1 MTVALLVAALPVAVL
16 LLWNGLAFFAWWL
29 PLGLVLAAWTRELA
43 LEGSELVAA
52 PAAAWLLL
60 GLVFGVKAVRRAL
73 FGGLLLKLLGPIF
86 PKMSETERVA
96 LEAGTTWWDA
106 ELFSGKPDWE
116 EILAFKPKELSD
128 EERAFMDGPLRTLCG
143 MLDDAHIRAHGDL
156 PPEVWRYIR
165 EQRFM
170 GMIVPREH
178 GGLGFSARAN
188 STVVATLATRS
199 IAACVTV
206 MVPNSLGPAEL
217 LVHYGTDEQK
227 QHWLPRLARGE
238 EIPCFAL
245 TEPHAGSD
253 AGGMRATGVVCRG
266 LHEGRETLGMRL
278 TFSKRYITLAP
289 VATVIGLAFR
299 LLDPERLL
307 GGEEDLGITCALVPA
322 STKGVVHG
330 RRHDPLGV
338 PFMNGP
344 VEGRDVFVP
353 LDAIIGGPKMA
364 GQGWRMLMEC
374 LSAGRSISLPA
385 DSVGG
390 AQLALRVVGAY
401 ASIRE
406 QFDLP
411 VGRFEGVEAAIGRI
425 AGTTYWMNCV
435 RETTAG
441 AVDAGEKPAVVSA
454 IAKAWT
460 TEAMRRVVGD
470 AMDVVGGAGI
480 CRGPRNLL
488 SGAWQAVPIGIT
500 VEGANILTRTMIV
513 FGQGAIRCHPYA
525 LAQMRAA
532 AARDAGALE
541 EAFFAHVGHVAA
553 NATRASLLSLTGG
566 RLASVPAHGDAARVL
581 QRLER
586 LSACFAF
593 VSELA
598 MGTLGG
604 TLKRKENLTGRLA
617 DALAWSYI
625 AAACCNRHVAAG
637 QPQHDAALFRWASEE
652 ALYQVEKALREALDE
667 LPNRP
672 AAWLGAALCFPF
684 GARRRGADDRTQ
696 AAAARS
702 VLDGGVA
709 RETHT
714 PLVHLPED
722 RGPGLGALEA
732 ALAANLAAA
741 NARTKLKDA
750 VRARRLPRLRDELL
764 VDEALKLGVIDRR
777 DADLVLAAAA
787 ARDAAVAVDDHDPQE
802 YLRAR
807 G

>member
-16 LLWNGLAFFAWWL
+16 LLWNGLAFWAWWL
-29 PLGLVLAAWTRELA
+29 PLGLVCTAWTRELA
-43 LEGSELVAA
+43 LDASAWLWL
-52 PAAAWLLL
+52 PAAVWLGLGLLL
-60 GLVFGVKAVRRAL
+60 GVKQVRRAV
-73 FGGLLLKLLGPIF
+73 FGPLLLKLLAPIF

-106 ELFSGKPDWE
+106 ELFSGRPDWE
-116 EILAFKPKELSD
+116 EILAFQPRELSAD
-128 EERAFMDGPLRTLCG
+128 ERAYMDGPLRELCAL
-143 MLDDAHIRAHGDL
+143 LDDAEIRKHGDL
-156 PPEVWRYIR
+156 PPAVWEAIR
-165 EQRFM
+165 KGKFM
-170 GMIVPREH
+170 GMIVPKEY

-217 LVHYGTDEQK
+217 LVHYGTDAQK
-227 QHWLPRLARGE
+227 SYWLPRLADGR

-245 TEPHAGSD
+245 TEANAGSD
-253 AGGMRATGVVCRG
+253 AGGMRATGVICRG
-266 LHEGRETLGMRL
+266 MYEGREVLGMRL
-278 TFSKRYITLAP
+278 NWSKRYITLAP

-299 LLDPERLL
+299 LQDPERLL
-307 GGEEDLGITCALVPA
+307 GGTTELGITCALVPA
-322 STKGVVHG
+322 QTPGVVHG

-344 VEGRDVFVP
+344 TEGHDVFLP
-353 LDAIIGGPKMA
+353 LEAIIGGPAMA

-401 ASIRE
+401 ATVRE
-406 QFDLP
+406 QFDLSI
-411 VGRFEGVEAAIGRI
+411 GRFEGVEAAIGRI

-435 RETTAG
+435 REVTAG

-454 IAKAWT
+454 IAKAWM
-460 TEAMRRVVGD
+460 TEAMRRVVSD

-488 SGAWQAVPIGIT
+488 SSAWQAVPIGIT

-513 FGQGAIRCHPYA
+513 FGQGAIRCHPWA
-525 LAQMRAA
+525 LKEMQAA
-532 AARDAGALE
+532 AAGDAAALD
-541 EAFFAHVGHVAA
+541 EAFFGHVGHVACTA
-553 NATRASLLSLTGG
+553 VRAGVWARWL
-566 RLASVPAHGDAARVL
+566 PAPAQGDVGRVL
-581 QRLER
+581 RELNR
-586 LSACFAF
+586 LSAVYAF

-604 TLKRKENLTGRLA
+604 NLKRKENLTGRLA

-625 AAACCNRHVAAG
+625 ASACCNRHLAAG
-637 QPQHDAALFRWASEE
+637 QPERDRALFVWATEE
-652 ALYQVEKALREALDE
+652 ALFQVERGLREVLAE
-667 LPNRP
+667 LPQRP
-672 AAWLGAALCFPF
+672 AAWLGIALCFPF
-684 GARRRGADDRTQ
+684 GARTRGANDRTQ
-696 AAAARS
+696 ALAARA

-709 RETHT
+709 REVHT
-714 PLVHLPED
+714 QLVYQPAA
-722 RGPGLGALEA
+722 GLGLATLED
-732 ALAANLAAA
+732 ALAKHLAAG
-741 NARTKLKDA
+741 NARSKLKDA
-750 VRARRLPRLRDELL
+750 VRAKRLPKGH
-764 VDEALKLGVIDRR
+764 DEALVPLALQQGILDQR
-777 DADLVLAAAA
+777 DAELILQAIA
-787 ARDAAVAVDDHDPQE
+787 ARAAAVAVDDHDPQD

>member
-16 LLWNGLAFFAWWL
+16 LLWNGLAFWAWWL
-29 PLGLVLAAWTRELA
+29 PLGLVCAAWTRELA
-43 LEGSELVAA
+43 LDASTWLWL
-52 PAAAWLLL
+52 PAAVWLSLGLLL
-60 GLVFGVKAVRRAL
+60 GVKPVRRAL
-73 FGGLLLKLLGPIF
+73 FGPVLLKLLAPIF
-86 PKMSETERVA
+86 PKMSDTERVA

-106 ELFSGKPDWE
+106 ELFSGRPDWDE
-116 EILAFKPKELSD
+116 MLAFQPRELSA
-128 EERAFMDGPLRTLCG
+128 EERAYMDGPLRDLCAL
-143 MLDDAHIRAHGDL
+143 LDDAAIRQHGDL
-156 PPEVWRYIR
+156 PPAVWEAIR
-165 EQRFM
+165 KGKFM
-170 GMIVPREH
+170 GMIVPKEY

-217 LVHYGTDEQK
+217 LVHYGTQAQK
-227 QHWLPRLARGE
+227 SYWLPRLADGR

-245 TEPHAGSD
+245 TEANAGSD
-253 AGGMRATGVVCRG
+253 AGGMRATGVICRG
-266 LHEGRETLGMRL
+266 QYEGREVLGMRL
-278 TFSKRYITLAP
+278 NWSKRYITLAP

-299 LLDPERLL
+299 LQDPERLL
-307 GGEEDLGITCALVPA
+307 GGDTELGITCALVPA
-322 STKGVVHG
+322 QTQGVVHG

-344 VEGRDVFVP
+344 TEGHDVFLP
-353 LDAIIGGPKMA
+353 LDAIIGGPAMA

-401 ASIRE
+401 ATVRE
-406 QFDLP
+406 QFDLSI
-411 VGRFEGVEAAIGRI
+411 GRFEGVETAIGRI

-435 RETTAG
+435 RELTAG

-454 IAKAWT
+454 IAKAWM
-460 TEAMRRVVGD
+460 TEAMRRVVSD

-488 SGAWQAVPIGIT
+488 SSAWQAVPIGIT

-513 FGQGAIRCHPYA
+513 FGQGAIRCHPWA
-525 LAQMRAA
+525 LKEMRAA
-532 AARDAGALE
+532 AAGDANALD
-541 EAFFAHVGHVAA
+541 EAFFGHVGHVACTA
-553 NATRASLLSLTGG
+553 VRAGVWTRWMSAPVSGDVG
-566 RLASVPAHGDAARVL
+566 RVIRELN
-581 QRLER
+581 R
-586 LSACFAF
+586 LSAVYAF

-604 TLKRKENLTGRLA
+604 SLKRKENLTGRLA

-625 AAACCNRHVAAG
+625 ASACCNRHHAAG
-637 QPQHDAALFRWASEE
+637 QPERDRALFRWATEE
-652 ALYQVEKALREALDE
+652 ALYQVERGLREVLAE
-667 LPNRP
+667 LPQRP
-672 AAWLGAALCFPF
+672 AAWLGIALCFPF
-684 GARRRGADDRTQ
+684 GARTRGPNDRTQ
-696 AAAARS
+696 AMAARA

-709 RETHT
+709 REVHT
-714 PLVHLPED
+714 QLVYQPTT
-722 RGPGLGALEA
+722 GLGLATLEE
-732 ALAANLAAA
+732 ALAKHLAAGT
-741 NARTKLKDA
+741 ARSKLKDA
-750 VRARRLPRLRDELL
+750 VRAKRLSKGP
-764 VDEALKLGVIDRR
+764 DEALVPLALQQGILDQR
-777 DADLVLAAAA
+777 DADLILQANA
-787 ARDAAVAVDDHDPQE
+787 ARAAAVAVDDHDPQA